1 MSDLRHGLPHRLALV
16 AADRVDAGLRRYML
30 DIYNQV
36 ALGLLVAGGLA
47 YVVSAVPTV
56 RDLLFRLPP
65 PGAVTPMVG
74 LTFAGAFVAF
84 GPFLALAA
92 GAFALDRPTLLKAR
106 LVYWSVVST
115 IGASLGLV
123 VLTFTGA
130 SIAATLAISA
140 LAFGG
145 LSLAG
150 YVTPRDLTALGGFL
164 TTGLVGVVAALIL
177 NLALRSPAVVWIASM
192 VGVFVFAGLIA
203 YDTQRLKLAYDQVQ
217 GDRTATRLAATYGAL
232 SLFINFVNLFQLLL
246 MSMTGDRR

>member
-1 MSDLRHGLPHRLALV
+1 
-16 AADRVDAGLRRYML
+16 
-30 DIYNQV
+30 
-36 ALGLLVAGGLA
+36 
-47 YVVSAVPTV
+47 
-56 RDLLFRLPP
+56 
-65 PGAVTPMVG
+65 MVG

-84 GPFLALAA
+84 GPFLALAV

-115 IGASLGLV
+115 IGASLGLI

-130 SIAATLAISA
+130 SIAVTLAITA

-150 YVTPRDLTALGGFL
+150 YVTRADLTAFGGFL
-164 TTGLVGVVAALIL
+164 ATGLVGVIAALVL
-177 NLALRSPAVVWIASM
+177 NLALRSPAVVWIASL
-192 VGVFVFAGLIA
+192 VGVLVFAGLIA
-203 YDTQRLKLAYDQVQ
+203 YDTQRLKLAYHQVE
-217 GDRTATRLAATYGAL
+217 GDPTATRLAATYGAL